1 MGLDMYLEKA
11 KKQEGKTFEKVV
23 KEFYRLPYKEWKK
36 LKSEIM
42 YWRKANQIHNWFV
55 TNIQNEVDDCGNY
68 EVTKEA
74 LETLLEQ
81 CKLVREEFEKAVKVE
96 GMVKNGR
103 TWKRETGEW
112 EDIMEEGTVFEN
124 LNTEKILELLPP
136 SSGFFFGNTDIDQW
150 YLLKIEE
157 TIEGLE
163 KVLQETDF
171 ENYHVWYNSSW

>member
-11 KKQEGKTFEKVV
+11 KKQKGKTFE
-23 KEFYRLPYKEWKK
+23 EITTALYNLPYEEWEKSR
-36 LKSEIM
+36 SEIM

-81 CKLVREEFEKAVKVE
+81 CKLVEEEFRKATEVK
-96 GMVKNGR
+96 GMVKNGSI
-103 TWKRETGEW
+103 WKRETGRW
-112 EDIMEEGTVFEN
+112 EDNMEEGIVFVN

-136 SSGFFFGNTDIDQW
+136 TSGFFFGNTDIDQR
-150 YLLKIEE
+150 YLLKIVE